1 MSEGVRQIVTRERT
15 SSSRSKNDLKD
26 IPIAGPL
33 LGETQGQL
41 TSPRNIKGLV
51 SKYRNKVIKNQ
62 LTKQFRV

>member
-51 SKYRNKVIKNQ
+51 SK
-62 LTKQFRV
+62 

>member
-51 SKYRNKVIKNQ
+51 
-62 LTKQFRV
+62 

>member
-1 MSEGVRQIVTRERT
+1 MDFFCRRMSDGVREICTRDRS

-41 TSPRNIKGLV
+41 ISARNIQG
-51 SKYRNKVIKNQ
+51 
-62 LTKQFRV
+62 